1 MSTMEAVEVKSK
13 QELEF
18 KPTIIGFYC
27 KWCTHAAA
35 DLAGTSRMPV
45 SADVIGIRVPCSG
58 RVDPSFIVQAFTKG
72 ADGVLI
78 GGCHLGDCHYED
90 GNYSAYK
97 RVKLLQKLLDA
108 YGIEP
113 ARVRIEWISASEA
126 KKYQQTLDEF
136 SATIKE
142 LGPLNWGKHLKQREF
157 SRMEV

>member
-1 MSTMEAVEVKSK
+1 MEAVEVKPK
-13 QELEF
+13 KALEF
-18 KPTIIGFYC
+18 KPTIIGFFC
-27 KWCTHAAA
+27 RWCTFAAS

-58 RVDPSFIVQAFTKG
+58 RVDPSFIIQAFTKG

-97 RVKLLQKLLDA
+97 RTKLLQKLLDA

-113 ARVRIEWISASEA
+113 TRVRIEWISASEA
-126 KKYQQTLDEF
+126 KKYQKTLDEF
-136 SATIKE
+136 SETIRE
-142 LGPLNWGKHLKQREF
+142 LGPLNWSKHLKAREF
-157 SRMEV
+157 EKMVV